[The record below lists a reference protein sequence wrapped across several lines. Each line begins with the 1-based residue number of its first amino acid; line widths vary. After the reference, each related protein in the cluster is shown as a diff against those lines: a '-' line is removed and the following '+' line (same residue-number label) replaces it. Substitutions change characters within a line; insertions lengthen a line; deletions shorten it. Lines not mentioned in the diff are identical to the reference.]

1 MTYRSIIKKDK
12 DILLDVLRKET
23 KNLDYNQLSKKTGSS
38 VKYLKLLF
46 NRHNVF
52 IEDALKMCKI
62 LDIDIEKYIDIKE
75 LNEAIDKNYI
85 EEYIILN
92 DFNKLKIMS
101 YIESQSHCNENSTTF
116 KISDDLLDKIINNGE
131 MTMKELA
138 EKIDMSYSL
147 LNAILNNRVS
157 SFMGANRIC
166 NAVGINV
173 SEYFN
178 YTDYKDVLQNG
189 RLDLFTKMDPITK
202 LGIIEYAEMLPEIYK
217 KENYL
222 RYMKN
227 KEKEKKLTSK

>member
-1 MTYRSIIKKDK
+1 MSYRKIIDDDK
-12 DILLDVLRKET
+12 NILLNVVKKEM
-23 KNLDYNQLSKKTGSS
+23 KNLDYKNLSKKTGNS
-38 VKYLKLLF
+38 VNYLKLLF
-46 NRHNVF
+46 NLHMVF

-75 LNEAIDKNYI
+75 LNEAIDKKYI

-101 YIESQSHCNENSTTF
+101 YIESQSHCDEKSTTI
-116 KISDDLLDKIINNGE
+116 KISDELLDRIINNGE

-138 EKIDMSYSL
+138 EKINMSYSL
-147 LNAILNNRVS
+147 LNAILNDRVS

-166 NAVGINV
+166 NALGINV

-178 YTDYKDVLQNG
+178 YNDYKEALQSG
-189 RLDLFTKMDPITK
+189 RLDLFSKMDPITK
-202 LGIIEYAEMLPEIYK
+202 LGIIEYAEMLPEVYK
-217 KENYL
+217 EENYL

-227 KEKEKKLTSK
+227 KENEKKLTFK

>member
-1 MTYRSIIKKDK
+1 MSYRKIIEDDK
-12 DILLDVLRKET
+12 NILLNVVKKEM
-23 KNLDYNQLSKKTGSS
+23 KNLDYKNLSKKTGNS
-38 VKYLKLLF
+38 VNYLKLLF
-46 NRHNVF
+46 SLHMVF

-101 YIESQSHCNENSTTF
+101 YIESQSHCDEESTTI
-116 KISDDLLDKIINNGE
+116 KISDELLDKIINNGE

-138 EKIDMSYSL
+138 EKINMSYSL
-147 LNAILNNRVS
+147 LNAILNDRVS

-166 NAVGINV
+166 NALGINV

-178 YTDYKDVLQNG
+178 YNDYREALQSG
-189 RLDLFTKMDPITK
+189 RLDLFSKMDPITK
-202 LGIIEYAEMLPEIYK
+202 LGIIEYAEMLPEVYK

-227 KEKEKKLTSK
+227 KEKENKLTLK